1 MMDDPQGA
9 LQNLTVRAYGRMLR
23 LYPPRFQRE
32 FAGEIHAV
40 FLERMVEPGGRTAHA
55 LREIS
60 ALAWSILRERWHEWR
75 ARRGKETEMETDG
88 VLGTSGAAVLRS
100 AGVPRRGFWWLLG
113 WILSALLVLPLA
125 IFTTYA
131 FSLPFMAVLNLGARL
146 NWWPAL
152 DSAAWLMLGFTSGLG
167 IFTAWAQ
174 WLLLRRYLPGAGRWF
189 ASTALGLG
197 LGGIIA
203 AVFRVADVFAMEAR
217 FTRYALVFLGIGLVL
232 GLLQWLFLRRS
243 LRHAGWLVPVNLLA
257 AASLLPIRM
266 PIDWTLSLVLLPGI
280 ISGAG
285 IWILLQWEAA
295 AHPQVAHAQPAR
307 QAIPWSRRL
316 IHIGVTLAIVAAVF
330 FAGVWINASA
340 MLFNAKA
347 SGAYPTLEEAI
358 TQHVSQ
364 GWEDSGASILSVSN
378 VETSREVVD
387 GVRQHVRWG
396 CATVKLD
403 QIPARHRG
411 SAFPICTQYVHT
423 RDGWV
428 LMGEGLSPFVG
439 WAMGLFN
446 LEGLRVFRAGPLD

>member
-1 MMDDPQGA
+1 MDEPQGA
-9 LQNLTVRAYGRMLR
+9 LQNLTMRVYERLLR
-23 LYPPRFQRE
+23 LYPPRFRHE

-40 FLERMVEPGGRTAHA
+40 FQERMAESGNWTVHGLHETA
-55 LREIS
+55 

-75 ARRGKETEMETDG
+75 TRKGEEMG
-88 VLGTSGAAVLRS
+88 VEKDVVMGANGAAVLRL
-100 AGVPRRGFWWLLG
+100 AGVPQRGFWWFLG
-113 WILSALLVLPLA
+113 WILSALLVVPLA

-131 FSLPFMAVLNLGARL
+131 FSLPFMAVLNLGTHL

-152 DSAAWLMLGFTSGLG
+152 DSAAWLMLGFTAGLG

-174 WLLLRRYLPGAGRWF
+174 WLLLRRFLPGASRWF
-189 ASTALGLG
+189 AATALGFG

-203 AVFRVADVFAMEAR
+203 AAFGAANILGMEDSFAR
-217 FTRYALVFLGIGLVL
+217 FALVFLAIGLVL
-232 GLLQWLFLRRS
+232 GLLQWFFLRRS
-243 LRHAGWLVPVNLLA
+243 LRHAAWLVPVNLLA

-266 PIDWTLSLVLLPGI
+266 PLDWTLSLVLLPGI

-285 IWILLQWEAA
+285 IWFLLQREAA
-295 AHPQVAHAQPAR
+295 IHPQAAQTPPTR

-316 IHIGVTLAIVAAVF
+316 VRIGMILAIAAAVF

-340 MLFNAKA
+340 MLLNAKA
-347 SGAYPTLEEAI
+347 DGAYPTLEEAVI
-358 TQHVSQ
+358 QHVRQ
-364 GWEDSGASILSVSN
+364 GWEESSASVLSVSN

-396 CATVKLD
+396 CARIQLD
-403 QIPARHRG
+403 RIPARHRG

-428 LMGEGLSPFVG
+428 LMGEGFAPFVG
-439 WAMGLFN
+439 WAMELFN
-446 LEGLRVFRAGPLD
+446 LEGLREFQAANSN

>member
-1 MMDDPQGA
+1 MDEPQGA
-9 LQNLTVRAYGRMLR
+9 LQNLTVRVYGRLLR
-23 LYPPRFQRE
+23 LYPPRFRRE

-40 FLERMVEPGGRTAHA
+40 FQERMAESGNWTAHGLHETA
-55 LREIS
+55 G
-60 ALAWSILRERWHEWR
+60 LARSILRERWHEWR
-75 ARRGKETEMETDG
+75 TRKGEEMEVENDVVMG
-88 VLGTSGAAVLRS
+88 ASGAAALRS
-100 AGVPRRGFWWLLG
+100 TGVPRRGFWWFLG
-113 WILSALLVLPLA
+113 WILSALLVLPLT

-131 FSLPFMAVLNLGARL
+131 FSLPFMAVLNLGTRL

-152 DSAAWLMLGFTSGLG
+152 DSTTWLMLGFTTGLG

-174 WLLLRRYLPGAGRWF
+174 WRLLRRFLPGAGRWF
-189 ASTALGLG
+189 AATALGLG

-217 FTRYALVFLGIGLVL
+217 FARYALVFLAIGLLL

-243 LRHAGWLVPVNLLA
+243 LRHAAWLVPVNLLA

-285 IWILLQWEAA
+285 IWILLQREVAV
-295 AHPQVAHAQPAR
+295 HPQVAHVQSAR
-307 QAIPWSRRL
+307 QVISLPRRL
-316 IHIGVTLAIVAAVF
+316 VRTGMILAIVAAVF

-340 MLFNAKA
+340 MLLNAKA
-347 SGAYPTLEEAI
+347 GGAYPTLEEAI
-358 TQHVSQ
+358 TQHASQ
-364 GWEDSGASILSVSN
+364 GWEEQGAKILGISVDG
-378 VETSREVVD
+378 VGPAVVN

-396 CATVKLD
+396 CANIQLD
-403 QIPARHRG
+403 RIPARHRR

-428 LMGEGLSPFVG
+428 LMGEGLSPVVG
-439 WAMGLFN
+439 WAMELFN
-446 LEGLRVFRAGPLD
+446 LEGLREFRAGTLD